1 MVAPIA
7 TTNAVVTRNKALK
20 ETLYSDA
27 IRQHFQKLQGRN
39 ADIFIANILNAA
51 VSNPDLNQCEPM
63 SIVAAAT
70 TCATLHLSLSP
81 ALGQAAIVAYRSR
94 GGYKAQLQ
102 IMRKGLVQ
110 LALGTN
116 KYRYLHVAK
125 IYEGE
130 VWKED
135 RLTGK
140 MELMGAAKSRT
151 VVGYVAYFQLLNGFE
166 KYLAMSVDEILD
178 HAHKYSKSWDK
189 ANKCFYKGSAW
200 DTAFE
205 KMCEKTP
212 LRLLLMNY
220 GYLSDDMQAAFEHEN
235 ETGEPT
241 LDLDFTEVEAE
252 QPEPRHVTEAEGGPF
267 PIADEPEQPD
277 SPEQIISQLY

>member
-1 MVAPIA
+1 MVAPNS
-7 TTNAVVTRNKALK
+7 NAIVSPQKLLK
-20 ETLYSDA
+20 DTLYSDA
-27 IRQHFQKLQGRN
+27 IKRHFQNLQGRN

-51 VSNPDLNQCEPM
+51 AINPDLYLCDPM
-63 SIVAAAT
+63 SVVAAAT
-70 TCATLHLSLSP
+70 TAATLGLSLSP
-81 ALGQAAIVAYRSR
+81 ALGQAAIVPYK
-94 GGYKAQLQ
+94 GKGNKAQLQ

-110 LALGTN
+110 MALRTN

-130 VWKED
+130 YWVED

-140 MELMGAAKSRT
+140 MELKGSATSR
-151 VVGYVAYFQLLNGFE
+151 VVSGYVAYFQLTNGFE
-166 KYLAMSVDEILD
+166 KYLAMSVDEILE

-189 ANKCFYKGSAW
+189 VNKRFYPGSAW
-200 DTAFE
+200 ASAFD

-241 LDLDFTEVEAE
+241 LDVDFTEVEGE
-252 QPEPRHVTEAEGGPF
+252 QTDQPETEPQPEIPPEPA
-267 PIADEPEQPD
+267 PEQ
-277 SPEQIISQLY
+277 SQYTPGMQAM